1 MGFLSFAYGKLMA
14 GKLMRNL
21 QNQQM
26 SIQSRLNRVT
36 REVGDME
43 DYLSRAENSMKTQ
56 MQSQFNNSIFG
67 LQGGFNLLGQVGVF
81 GQAGQDQY
89 NQYQS
94 YMAYQQ
100 VVQQQFAMAQS
111 LWQNNFEM
119 QRDAMLEPLKNEQ
132 DYLQNKLDNV
142 KSRLALAEQQYKSY
156 QEGEKSS
163 AKDMAPELTGQG

>member
-36 REVGDME
+36 REIGDMK
-43 DYLSRAENSMKTQ
+43 DYLSRAENSMKAQ
-56 MQSQFNNSIFG
+56 MQSQMQNSIFD
-67 LQGGFNLLGQVGVF
+67 LQGGYNLLGQVGVF
-81 GQAGQDQY
+81 GQAGQEQY

-100 VVQQQFAMAQS
+100 VIQQQFSMAQS

-119 QRDAMLEPLKNEQ
+119 QRKAMLEPLKNEQ
-132 DYLQNKLDNV
+132 DFLQTRLDNTTT
-142 KSRLALAEQQYKSY
+142 RLKLAEQQYQAYKD
-156 QEGEKSS
+156 GEKSS